1 MKNQRARPGFTAI
14 ELLVVIA
21 IIAILIALLLP
32 AVQQAREAARRTQCK
47 NNMMQIGLALHSYHH
62 THQMLPPGSIN
73 PTGPIKHDGKGYQF
87 SWTTQ
92 ILPYLD
98 EQLAYKK
105 LDFKKSIHDEA
116 NSDVI
121 FRTSPVFRCSSSPRG
136 GNSYAGCYNDTET
149 AIDVDNNGVL
159 YLNSSVRFRDITDG
173 RSATVMIGEVFSIG
187 NWAFGTKATL
197 RNMSGLNSLADVALY
212 KKSSGE
218 NYYGFPDEE
227 VEEEEDDAEKIDP
240 LLYVGGFLSDHTGGV
255 NFCFVD
261 GSVRFLSNLMDQQ
274 VLLNL
279 GNRHDGNLIEEF

>member
-1 MKNQRARPGFTAI
+1 MKNQRTRQGFTAI
-14 ELLVVIA
+14 ELLVVIS

-73 PTGPIKHDGKGYQF
+73 PTGPIKHDGKGYQY

-105 LDFKKSIHDEA
+105 LDFSKSIHDVA
-116 NSDVI
+116 NSEVI
-121 FRTSPVFRCSSSPRG
+121 FRTSPVFTCPSSPSG
-136 GNSYAGCYNDTET
+136 GNAYAGCHNDVET
-149 AIDVDNNGVL
+149 AIDIENNGVL
-159 YLNSSVRFRDITDG
+159 FLNSSVRFRDVTDG
-173 RSATVMIGEVFSIG
+173 RRATVMIGEVISTG
-187 NWAFGTKATL
+187 NWSYGTRATL
-197 RNMSGLNSLADVALY
+197 RNMSGLNSSKDVSFYREA
-212 KKSSGE
+212 SGN

-227 VEEEEDDAEKIDP
+227 IAEEDGEVAIDP
-240 LLYVGGFLSDHTGGV
+240 ILFVGGFLSYHTGGV

-261 GSVRFLSNLMDQQ
+261 GSVRFLSQNMDGQ
-274 VLLNL
+274 VRLNL
-279 GNRHDGNLIEEF
+279 GNRHDGNLIEGF